1 MTSSSRFSFAG
12 NITAKVAE
20 MLTQEI
26 VMIAVIFE
34 ADAVPTQQERYLQ
47 LAAELRNELVNI
59 EGFISIERFKSLST
73 EGKILSLSWWESED
87 AVAVWK
93 SNMKHRAAQREGR
106 ESIFS
111 FYRIRVAHVLRDYSS
126 EG

>member
-1 MTSSSRFSFAG
+1 
-12 NITAKVAE
+12 
-20 MLTQEI
+20 
-26 VMIAVIFE
+26 MIAVIFE

-47 LAAELRNELVNI
+47 LAAELRIELVNI